1 MDTVQEQLIPGP
13 KLSPKNNLRLFYSVS
28 ISVFMTLILLLI
40 ITGYTG
46 YTVHTVNNVALNT
59 QVLIDDIHELL
70 PNAKLGLELVKAM
83 CNDKN
88 FTKAYNWTKPWCA
101 KI

>member
-1 MDTVQEQLIPGP
+1 MSEQEERLIPGP
-13 KLSPKNNLRLFYSVS
+13 KLSPKNNLRLFYIVS
-28 ISVFMTLILLLI
+28 MLVFLILIILLV

-46 YTVHTVNNVALNT
+46 YTVSTVHKVAVNT
-59 QVLIDDIHELL
+59 QGLIDDIHELL
-70 PNAKLGLELVKAM
+70 PTAEIGLDLIRTM
-83 CNDKN
+83 CSDKN